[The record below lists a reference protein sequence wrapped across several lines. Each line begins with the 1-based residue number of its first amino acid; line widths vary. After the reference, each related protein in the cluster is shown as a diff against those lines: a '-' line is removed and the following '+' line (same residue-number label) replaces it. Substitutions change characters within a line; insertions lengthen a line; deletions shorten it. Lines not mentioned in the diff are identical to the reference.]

1 MTLTAGDAGARRD
14 AMRGRLGIAPDTVCV
29 GFFGKLIPKKDPE
42 LLLRMGAAMNAEEKR
57 RTTFLFVGS
66 GELEV
71 KLRSMA
77 DACGLKAL
85 FAGFVNQKEIPDY
98 YIATDI
104 VMLPSRRMGET
115 WGLVVNEALA
125 AGCRVI
131 VSNAVGCHAEFKSLP
146 TVRVIPV
153 GRVDVA
159 IRKFR
164 ELVVDIRAT
173 VRLRSLPS
181 VFTKEVVA
189 RQITSAVNRHS
200 PIL

>member
-1 MTLTAGDAGARRD
+1 
-14 AMRGRLGIAPDTVCV
+14 MRVRLGLAPDTVCV

-42 LLLRMGAAMNAEEKR
+42 LLLRMGAAMSSDEKR

-66 GELEV
+66 GELEG
-71 KLRSMA
+71 KLRAMA
-77 DACGLKAL
+77 DACGLEAL
-85 FAGFVNQKEIPDY
+85 FAGFVNQKEIPGY
-98 YIATDI
+98 YLATDI

-131 VSNAVGCHAEFKSLP
+131 VTDAVGCHAEFKTLR

-153 GRVDVA
+153 GGVGQA
-159 IRKFR
+159 LKKCR
-164 ELVVDIRAT
+164 ELVADLKKSPRMCT
-173 VRLRSLPS
+173 LPS
-181 VFTKEVVA
+181 IFTKEVVA
-189 RQITSAVNRHS
+189 RQIIAAANRCH